1 MKTRTLRI
9 LTLGIVI
16 GTFTAGTAI
25 AQPAKPG
32 PAAPAKPKPGPAAPA
47 PAPEP
52 APPPAPAGPAPLSE
66 TLTGDAKADYE
77 SGKLLFGDGDFAG
90 ALIKFKSAYEKSKD
104 ARLLYNQAACE
115 KNLRHYSKALALLR
129 QYQADGGSLLT
140 EQDKTEATELI
151 KAMEPFTAKLEIK
164 IDEPDAEVS
173 IDDEV
178 IGTSPVKPV
187 VVDIGTRRVKVKKSE
202 FEEYTKEVAVGGSAQ
217 MTVDV
222 KLTRIIHE
230 GRINVKTSHDAT
242 ISIDDR
248 VVGTGSW
255 SGVLPSGGHTLKVT
269 APKFRPYQTEVVIQD
284 KQSRDVNVTLE
295 AEPSKGVP
303 AWVWITGG
311 IVAAAGAATAI
322 GFAAKG
328 SGSYDGPQGNLS
340 PGFVTAST
348 PITFR

>member
-9 LTLGIVI
+9 VTLGTALVM
-16 GTFTAGTAI
+16 FTAQSAF
-25 AQPAKPG
+25 AQPK
-32 PAAPAKPKPGPAAPA
+32 PAKPKPAPVAPA

-52 APPPAPAGPAPLSE
+52 APPPVPAGPPSLSE
-66 TLTGDAKADYE
+66 TLTGDAKGDYE

-90 ALIKFKSAYEKSKD
+90 SLIKFKSAYDKSKD

-115 KNLRHYSKALALLR
+115 KNLRHYSKALVLLR
-129 QYQADGGSLLT
+129 QYQADGGTLLT
-140 EQDKTEATELI
+140 EQDKTEANELI

-173 IDDEV
+173 LDDEV

-187 VVDIGTRRVKVKKSE
+187 VVDIGTRRLRVKKNE
-202 FEEYTKEVAVGGSAQ
+202 FEEVSKEVAVGGSAQ
-217 MTVDV
+217 MTVEV
-222 KLTRIIHE
+222 KLVKIVHE
-230 GRINVKTSHDAT
+230 GRINVKASNNGT
-242 ISIDDR
+242 ISIDDK
-248 VVGTGSW
+248 VVGSGTW
-255 SGVLPSGGHTLKVT
+255 SGVLSSGGHTLKVT
-269 APKFRPYQTEVVIQD
+269 APKFRTHQTEVVIQD
-284 KQSRDVNVTLE
+284 KQTRDVNVTLE

-311 IVAAAGAATAI
+311 IVVAAGAATAI

-328 SGSYDGPQGNLS
+328 NGSYDGPQGNLT
-340 PGFVTAST
+340 PGFVTANA